1 MVNRGFEHRSGQ
13 ANDCTIV
20 IYCFT
25 AKHATLKS
33 KSRIGCLGI
42 RIICPSAANCYLNEL
57 ALINPTKYVGLVDMQ
72 WASSSP
78 SQ

>member
-1 MVNRGFEHRSGQ
+1 MVNRGFEQRSGQ
-13 ANDCTIV
+13 TNDCKMV

-42 RIICPSAANCYLNEL
+42 SIICPSAANYYLNEL
-57 ALINPTKYVGLVDMQ
+57 ALINPVK
-72 WASSSP
+72 
-78 SQ
+78 